1 MSILALFVVLGLF
14 YISVTPLFESPDES
28 SHLQIIRYLAQY
40 RRLPAPV
47 VLTER
52 IATGPA
58 MAESLRYHE
67 PPLYY
72 TPPLYHILGALLTVW
87 TPMDDL
93 EARLIPNPAW
103 EAGWSPQRDAD
114 PWNKNVFVHLPG
126 ETWQDSP
133 TMRAALT
140 LRLLSV
146 ALGCVIV
153 TCTYAITR
161 DLCPARRALAAGAAA
176 LVALNP
182 QFLALSAGVTN
193 DPMLIALGSLFLLL
207 ALRAMARRAVWRTWA
222 ALGALVGVGLLVKQS
237 ALLLLPV
244 GALAILGQGD
254 AGRLPPW
261 RKILADGLAFAIG
274 AGLVGG
280 AWYAYNG
287 LTYGDWSGL
296 APHFASQM
304 LLARFGLRE
313 ATAVFETYWAGFG
326 WALLSAP
333 GWWYGLLAALV
344 LLSIGGAARSAVNS
358 HRGHRGHREKKEIS
372 ALFAPS
378 AVKIPLPVFTRRGL
392 EILASA
398 LILNLLSLARWALA
412 TGAPYGRLLF
422 PVQAAIAVGLAW
434 GLAGWRR
441 LHVLRL
447 SVAVLGVFSLLT
459 PWTILRPAFAT
470 PRVKAI
476 TQAAQTVDAAFA
488 DGPTL
493 RGYQTR
499 PTGETLRAG
508 DVLPVTLYWQAN
520 AAPQPRYTTWIQL
533 SPQDATRRIAEDNR
547 WLGGTLYPTDFWQAG
562 DVIRQN
568 HTLRVPTAP
577 FGLYW
582 ARLGL
587 TTEDG
592 ARVSLSNGGDTVT
605 LGPWRIRPENTPTP
619 DIPLTYRLD
628 DGIALDGYGVSLCET
643 LVLTLTWKAQRA
655 PTQDY
660 VVFVHWVDNAGV
672 MLSQHDGPPASGR
685 YPTSW
690 WLPGDVIPDAFQL
703 PLPDS
708 VPPPTV
714 ILRVGMYLPAIG
726 TRLPLYDAAGVRLP
740 DDMAVWQIPLSDV
753 TCAH

>member
-1 MSILALFVVLGLF
+1 
-14 YISVTPLFESPDES
+14 
-28 SHLQIIRYLAQY
+28 LQVIHYLAKCH
-40 RRLPAPV
+40 RLPAPV

-58 MAESLRYHE
+58 MAASLHYHE

-72 TPPLYHILGALLTVW
+72 TPPLYHILGAILTAW

-103 EAGWSPQRDAD
+103 EAGWSPQRNAD

-146 ALGCVIV
+146 ALGCVTV
-153 TCTYAITR
+153 VCTYLIAR
-161 DLCPARRALAAGAAA
+161 NLFPARRMLAAGAAA
-176 LVALNP
+176 LVAFNP
-182 QFLALSAGVTN
+182 QFIALSAGVTN
-193 DPMLIALGSLFLLL
+193 DPLLLALFSLFLLL
-207 ALRAMARRAVWRTWA
+207 ALRAMAGQASWRAWT
-222 ALGALVGVGLLVKQS
+222 ALGALVGMGLLVKQS
-237 ALLLLPV
+237 ALLLLPL
-244 GALAILGQGD
+244 GGLAILGQGD

-261 RKILADGLAFAIG
+261 RKVLADGTVFGCSAA
-274 AGLVGG
+274 LVGG
-280 AWYAYNG
+280 AWYVHNG
-287 LTYGDWSGL
+287 LTYGDWTGL

-313 ATAVFETYWAGFG
+313 AAAVFETYWAGFG

-333 GWWYGLLAALV
+333 GWWYTLLAALA
-344 LLSIGGAARSAVNS
+344 LLTVGGAVRASVNS
-358 HRGHRGHREKKEIS
+358 HRAHKGHREKEEIS
-372 ALFAPS
+372 ALFATS

-392 EILASA
+392 GILASA
-398 LILNLLSLARWALA
+398 LILNVLSLARWALA

-441 LHVLRL
+441 PHVLRL
-447 SVAVLGVFSLLT
+447 SLAVLGVFALLT

-476 TQAAQTVDAAFA
+476 TQAAHTLDANFS

-499 PTGETLRAG
+499 PIGAPLKAG
-508 DVLPVTLYWQAN
+508 DALPVTLYWQAG
-520 AAPQPRYTTWIQL
+520 AAQSPRYTAWLQL
-533 SPQDATRRIAEDNR
+533 SPQDATQRIAEDNR
-547 WLGGTLYPTDFWQAG
+547 WLGGTLYPSDFWQAS
-562 DVIRQN
+562 DVIRQS
-568 HTLRVPTAP
+568 HTLRVPAAP

-582 ARLGL
+582 IRLGL
-587 TTEDG
+587 TTVDG
-592 ARVSLSNGGDTVT
+592 ARVPLSNGGDTVT
-605 LGPWRIRPENTPTP
+605 LGPWRIRPKNSPTP
-619 DIPLTYRLD
+619 DYPLNYRLD
-628 DGIALDGYGVSLCET
+628 DGIALNGYSVSLCET
-643 LVLTLTWKAQRA
+643 LTLTLTWKAQRA

-660 VVFVHWVDNAGV
+660 VVFVHWVDDAGA
-672 MLSQHDGPPASGR
+672 MLAQHDGPPANGN

-690 WLPGDVIPDAFQL
+690 WLPDDVIPDSLHL
-703 PLPDS
+703 PLPDALPS
-708 VPPPTV
+708 V
-714 ILRVGMYLPAIG
+714 IRLRVGMYLPA
-726 TRLPLYDAAGVRLP
+726 TSARLPIYAATGARPP
-740 DDMAVWQIPLSDV
+740 DDMAIWQIPSSDV
-753 TCAH
+753 KCAR